1 VQDAALHAPRS
12 HRRALVAVVAV
23 LLTATAVLLGM
34 ASLMR
39 GRADRARAQAL
50 DRTLALEA
58 RWVRSRLERLESVA
72 AELIAIPAPAAPAGI
87 ATTGAADPFV
97 PAPANPLEELANT
110 RGLDLI
116 AVAGPGGDLL
126 WSAPA
131 PAASAAQ
138 GGELDRLARRLGDG
152 AAAAESR
159 SGLVSSG
166 EALYAVAWRTGI
178 PRGEDRVPSVVVAQ
192 RVDATVV
199 RELAQAVEA
208 ELVFL
213 VDSGSGPALGATSLE
228 PRIAQ
233 SVPLELRRLGSWRTV
248 LQQATSLELALDGEA
263 WDAQLAPLYGFE
275 GGAVGVAAALLPK
288 RDGMGLGPLL
298 ALVALLPLVALAGIV
313 FASLPQEKAQPSAG
327 PAGEQAA
334 DLLAAALA
342 RARGGAGLV
351 VPEGLPS
358 GFDRLEEAVVEL
370 AGERQRL
377 HQEVETTKR
386 RGTPRFELSSSEAP
400 LRVTVEELALLAVEL
415 RGLARGDTVRQAE
428 ATLLRARRD
437 VEGLRGEIERHGGRV
452 EAWLGHRLLASFA
465 GDGAVLS
472 GVRAVAA
479 ITRRLG
485 ASVSA
490 FEEPRPPAAALAF
503 GAVAVGVGSEDEA
516 SARALAG
523 RPLQQLDELLREAM
537 VGDLM
542 ASQEVVKQAGE
553 ELERQGI
560 SVREHAGLRT
570 VQKVYVID
578 LASVDSQSAGPAAAP
593 SSSP

>member
-1 VQDAALHAPRS
+1 MHAPRS
-12 HRRALVAVVAV
+12 HRRALVAVVAL
-23 LLTATAVLLGM
+23 LLTATAVLLGI

-39 GRADRARAQAL
+39 GRADREREQAL

-58 RWVRSRLERLESVA
+58 RWVRSRLKRLESVA
-72 AELIAIPAPAAPAGI
+72 AELIAIPAPVAPAGI
-87 ATTGAADPFV
+87 ATTGSADPSA
-97 PAPANPLEELANT
+97 PALANPLEGLATT

-116 AVAGPGGDLL
+116 AVAGPGGELL
-126 WSAPA
+126 WSSLAS
-131 PAASAAQ
+131 AASAAQ

-166 EALYAVAWRTGI
+166 EALYAVAWRTGT

-208 ELVFL
+208 ELAFL
-213 VDSGSGPALGATSLE
+213 VDTGSGPALGAASLD

-233 SVPLELRRLGSWRTV
+233 SVPLELRRLGIWRTV
-248 LQQATSLELALDGEA
+248 LQRATSLELALDGEA

-275 GGAVGVAAALLPK
+275 GGAVGVAAALLPR
-288 RDGMGLGPLL
+288 RDGLGLGPLL
-298 ALVALLPLVALAGIV
+298 ALVALLPLVAVAGIV
-313 FASLPQEKAQPSAG
+313 FASLPPERALATAG
-327 PAGEQAA
+327 PAAEQPA
-334 DLLAAALA
+334 DLLAAALTQ
-342 RARGGAGLV
+342 ARGGAGLV

-377 HQEVETTKR
+377 HQEAETTKR
-386 RGTPRFELSSSEAP
+386 RGTPRFELSSSDAP

-437 VEGLRGEIERHGGRV
+437 VESLRGEIERHGGRV

-485 ASVSA
+485 ASASA

-570 VQKVYVID
+570 VQKVYVVD
-578 LASVDSQSAGPAAAP
+578 LASVGSQSEGPAAAP
-593 SSSP
+593 MSSP